1 MKPRSF
7 QGNASG
13 RSLYFFS
20 RIPEKISFGGGG
32 TEQGPPAKGFPLTED
47 RKNIPKTR
55 GDRQGARFWGLPLLS
70 AFLFSSCAIAPSV
83 PPLQPT
89 INSLVVANR
98 MSLAADKISTQEAD
112 YGAGNYL
119 LYYLDRGLVGFY
131 AGRYQDSIRSFEKAK
146 QRFAELY
153 TTSLSK
159 EGMTWL
165 VNDNAAPYRGSD
177 YEYVLVN
184 VFQALNFLQLGD
196 LNEALVE
203 ARDLTSKYQVV
214 EGLAQKVK
222 RRHFE
227 DNGFARFFMGL
238 ILQAV
243 GGTENESEAL
253 LFYKEART
261 LYQQFYAGTYIPRIL
276 QENLLTLSQ
285 KFGDEEYPA
294 LRNEMRGAEAV
305 AARTDLAQL
314 IVIHL
319 VGYSPLKVPEIIPVP
334 LDRELITKITFP
346 KFLRRF
352 YSVRSARITAEN
364 DRGWRTTSE
373 TEPGADIEDLAI
385 KDLNSRK
392 AVVLAKA
399 IIRPAL
405 KYLIERKQKE
415 DIEKRNGRLAA
426 EGFGLLSNLYNLFS
440 EQADLR
446 SWQSLPAQLR
456 VARLFLS
463 PGHYK
468 LSSEGLGEGGI
479 LVGVDNI
486 GEVELRSGET
496 RFVIIRSPR

>member
-1 MKPRSF
+1 MKSRSV

-13 RSLYFFS
+13 RSLF
-20 RIPEKISFGGGG
+20 I
-32 TEQGPPAKGFPLTED
+32 
-47 RKNIPKTR
+47 
-55 GDRQGARFWGLPLLS
+55 LS
-70 AFLFSSCAIAPSV
+70 CLFFSSCAIAPSV
-83 PPLQPT
+83 PPLQPN

-98 MSLAADKISTQEAD
+98 MNLAADTIAAQNAD
-112 YGAGNYL
+112 YGPGNYL

-165 VNDNAAPYRGSD
+165 MNDNAAPYRGSD

-214 EGLAQKVK
+214 EGLAQKAQ

-238 ILQAV
+238 ILQVV
-243 GGTENESEAL
+243 GGAENESEAL

-261 LYQQFYAGTYIPRIL
+261 LYQQFYAGTYVPRIL
-276 QENLLTLSQ
+276 QENLLVLSQ
-285 KFGDEEYPA
+285 KFDDEEYPV
-294 LRNEMRGAEAV
+294 LRNEMRGVEAV
-305 AARTDLAQL
+305 TARSDQAQL

-352 YSVRSARITAEN
+352 YSVCSARIMAEN

-373 TEPGADIEDLAI
+373 TELGSDIEDLAI

-392 AVVLAKA
+392 AIVLAKA
-399 IIRPAL
+399 VIRPAL

-446 SWQSLPAQLR
+446 SWQALPAQIR

-468 LSSEGLGEGGI
+468 LSSEGLGEDGRT
-479 LVGVDNI
+479 VGVDSI

-496 RFVIIRSPR
+496 RFIIIRSPR